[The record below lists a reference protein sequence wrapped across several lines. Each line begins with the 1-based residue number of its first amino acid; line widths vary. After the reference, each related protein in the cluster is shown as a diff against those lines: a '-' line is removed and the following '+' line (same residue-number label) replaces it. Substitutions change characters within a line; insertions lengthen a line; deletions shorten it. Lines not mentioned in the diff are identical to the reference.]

1 MPDLPICIYPHGV
14 NIVLVFFGWGTGII
28 VNYLADELPIFWGH
42 YTRMEIEK
50 GSQLNYFD
58 YAFCW
63 RQITKPEKSHSVRI
77 CAVNVLHVSS
87 SLWLWHNRLIPIDH
101 ALFLLLFFFLGLV
114 FIIDLEHRLIFHKL
128 SIFGFIFGL
137 IIGINLN
144 GLIPILVGGLFD
156 FIIVLIIFHLMR
168 ISVETVGSSQ
178 GSNY

>member
-1 MPDLPICIYPHGV
+1 LSTLIFSVLLCNAIGELILILAIIISLFNEHYNARPPDLHISPCS
-14 NIVLVFFGWGTGII
+14 
-28 VNYLADELPIFWGH
+28 E
-42 YTRMEIEK
+42 
-50 GSQLNYFD
+50 
-58 YAFCW
+58 FCW

-77 CAVNVLHVSS
+77 CAVNVLYVSA
-87 SLWLWHNRLIPIDH
+87 SLWLWHNRLPPIDH

-144 GLIPILVGGLFD
+144 GLIPTLVGGLFYFI
-156 FIIVLIIFHLMR
+156 FIITIFHLRR
-168 ISVETVGSSQ
+168 ISVETVGSSK